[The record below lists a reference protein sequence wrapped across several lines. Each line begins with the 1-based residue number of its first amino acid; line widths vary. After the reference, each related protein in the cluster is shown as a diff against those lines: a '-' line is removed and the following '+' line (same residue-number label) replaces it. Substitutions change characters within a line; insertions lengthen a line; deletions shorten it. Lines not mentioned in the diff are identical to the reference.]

1 MQDLHAALA
10 AGQGAPEE
18 FGHRLAD
25 EGLCVLALDE
35 LAISD
40 VQDAV
45 AEGCAALSPCA
56 QM

>member
-1 MQDLHAALA
+1 MQDVHAALA
-10 AGQGAPEE
+10 QQGSPEE

-25 EGLCVLALDE
+25 ERLCLLGLDE

-45 AEGCAALSPCA
+45 TGDHVRSRYIS
-56 QM
+56 